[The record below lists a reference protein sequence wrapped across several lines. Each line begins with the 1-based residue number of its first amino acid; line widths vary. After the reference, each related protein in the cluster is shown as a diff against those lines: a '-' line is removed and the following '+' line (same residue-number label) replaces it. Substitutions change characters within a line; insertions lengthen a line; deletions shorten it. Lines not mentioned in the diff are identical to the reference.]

1 MKIQELLFEGAI
13 DVLYH
18 YAPTR
23 AAANILTGGEFK
35 LSRAIGSIE
44 QQFAPADRP
53 YFLSTTHSKVG
64 DYHRYTGSSGVMF
77 VLDGQWFGQRYKVKP
92 VDYWDRA
99 WLNNPTR
106 TSESE
111 ERVFSREPTIPIDGV
126 VAVHV
131 LIKEQDDFRSPY
143 TRKIMLEA
151 KRRGIPAY
159 LYQDETAWRLQDTR
173 KSISPSQAASML
185 RGPEFI
191 RRVYR
196 PDTRYLEPWI
206 ELMFKKSKA
215 ELSPAADKL
224 RYKLVYYGTRYPTD
238 DGGLG
243 NDLSNARKPDSPDWE
258 LGDKII
264 KFMRANKIKTPVDLK
279 NLLAKKWD
287 TINANK
293 A

>member
-1 MKIQELLFEGAI
+1 MKIQELLLEGAT

-23 AAANILTGGEFK
+23 AAAQILAGGEFK
-35 LSRAIGSIE
+35 LSSSIGSVE
-44 QQFAPADRP
+44 QQFAPQDRP

-77 VLDGQWFGQRYKVKP
+77 VLDGKWFGQRYKVKP

-99 WLNNPTR
+99 WLGNPTR

-126 VAVHV
+126 TSIHV

-143 TRKIMLEA
+143 TRKIMLEG
-151 KRRGIPAY
+151 KRRGIPTF
-159 LYQDETAWRLQDTR
+159 LYQDEKAWRLQDTR
-173 KSISPSQAASML
+173 NSISPSKAAPL
-185 RGPEFI
+185 LKGPEFV
-191 RRVYR
+191 RKMYR
-196 PDTRYLEPWI
+196 PDRRYLEPWI
-206 ELMFKKSKA
+206 ELIYKKSRS
-215 ELSPAADKL
+215 ELSPEAEKL
-224 RYKLVYYGTRYPTD
+224 RYNLVYYGLRHEKD
-238 DGGLG
+238 DSNLG
-243 NDLSNARKPDSPDWE
+243 NDLSNARKPDSADWP
-258 LGDKII
+258 LAQKII
-264 KFMRANKIKTPVDLK
+264 KVMQLKKLKSTVELK

-287 TINANK
+287 AIK